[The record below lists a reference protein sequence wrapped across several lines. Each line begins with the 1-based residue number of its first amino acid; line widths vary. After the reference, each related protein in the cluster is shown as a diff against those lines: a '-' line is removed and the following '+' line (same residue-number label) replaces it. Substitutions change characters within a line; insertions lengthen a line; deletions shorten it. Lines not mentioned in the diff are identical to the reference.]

1 MAQTNYN
8 NDGLSA
14 EDKALNTFSD
24 LIIQKIEALSS
35 SDNWQQPWFTEG
47 SLSWPKNTSGRPYN
61 GQNALMLTLHCEK
74 EGYRIPRF
82 CTFDAIQRMNAEKKD
97 LPKILVKKGEK
108 SFPIFLTTFTC
119 VNRDT
124 KEKIPWEDYKKLSD
138 DYKKQ
143 YNVYPRQHV
152 FRVFNIDQTNLKEV
166 RPELYAKFEAEC
178 MGRRPDAE
186 GGRFVFEPLDRMI
199 RDQSWIC
206 PIKPTYGND
215 AYFSI
220 SRNEIIVPE
229 PRQFADGESF
239 AGTCFHEMTHSLGT
253 QEYFDRLKPTT
264 FGSDVYAT
272 EELVAELSAALVCMR
287 YGMSKNLKSD
297 SAPYLKAW
305 LDSLHESPQFLKTLL
320 GDVKKSSGFICQH
333 IDKIQQQIDAERAES
348 VAAKTGIAPDSTSQ
362 GIDKPNEEAAAV
374 EVTTVK
380 PTEQEVAAKMPA
392 VAETQ
397 VAYCDAAVDK
407 GFEPVYYSSLAYMQ
421 MPSDCREFERMLDKG
436 DYEGILHE
444 ATEYD
449 FGDAPDLEET
459 YMSPTQNPGD
469 DLLIEDG
476 NYAVV
481 HNPRVGGTFEVF
493 RKYTESE
500 IRASLIRYG
509 LPDYPTMDVR
519 NLESDMRQE
528 RRQQEATAT
537 RGGFHR

>member
-24 LIIQKIEALSS
+24 LIIQKIETLSS

-82 CTFDAIQRMNAEKKD
+82 CAFDAIQRMNAEKKD

-124 KEKIPWEDYKKLSD
+124 KERIPWEDYKKLSD
-138 DYKKQ
+138 DDKKQ

-152 FRVFNIDQTNLKEV
+152 FRVFAVEQTNMKEV

-178 MGRRPDAE
+178 MGRRPAAE
-186 GGRFVFEPLDRMI
+186 GRRFVFEPLDRMI
-199 RDQSWIC
+199 RDKSWIC

-253 QEYFDRLKPTT
+253 EEYFDRLKPTT
-264 FGSDVYAT
+264 FGSDIYAT
-272 EELVAELSAALVCMR
+272 EELVSELSAAMVCMR
-287 YGMSKNLKSD
+287 YGMTKNLKAD
-297 SAPYLKAW
+297 SASYLKSW

-320 GDVKKSSGFICQH
+320 GDVKKSSGFICRH
-333 IDKIQQQIDAERAES
+333 IDTIQQQIDAERAES
-348 VAAKTGIAPDSTSQ
+348 VAAK
-362 GIDKPNEEAAAV
+362 
-374 EVTTVK
+374 
-380 PTEQEVAAKMPA
+380 MPA
-392 VAETQ
+392 VAEPQ
-397 VAYCDAAVDK
+397 VAYCDAVASK
-407 GFEPVYYSSLAYMQ
+407 GYEPVYYSSLAYLQ

-436 DYEGILHE
+436 DYEGILRE
-444 ATEYD
+444 ASEYD

-459 YMSPTQNPGD
+459 YRSPTQNPGD
-469 DLLIEDG
+469 DLLIEDQ

-481 HNPRVGGTFEVF
+481 YNPRVGGTFEVF

-528 RRQQEATAT
+528 RREQEVSAS
-537 RGGFHR
+537 RSGFHR